1 MCIEINSIYTN
12 MSITDDDH
20 NIIQKIL
27 NNESDYIELKILPE
41 HVEHYEDNYEEYV
54 KIYEGNDF
62 LDIIKYV
69 FPKNEYI
76 DSLYIDY
83 DVGVGWND
91 IETSL
96 WLSLRQFK
104 SIYIGGCSEDV
115 VKHLSKNKNDK
126 LEKLKLSSFF
136 KSERYI
142 ASIVETYESL
152 KCLDL
157 RFANDHDLQRI
168 ITLSYSL
175 KKSHIEEFIINYI
188 PDFSYHSFLLEL
200 IDCVG
205 KNKRLK
211 RISLYYDGNEKII
224 KDVIRIPNVLKNNYT
239 LTDFVINGKYN
250 YQDIENTM
258 IRNRKYMM
266 MILLCM
272 NRRIIPRCVFKNMIL
287 DAYFV

>member
-1 MCIEINSIYTN
+1 
-12 MSITDDDH
+12 
-20 NIIQKIL
+20 
-27 NNESDYIELKILPE
+27 LPE

-157 RFANDHDLQRI
+157 RFANDRDLQRI